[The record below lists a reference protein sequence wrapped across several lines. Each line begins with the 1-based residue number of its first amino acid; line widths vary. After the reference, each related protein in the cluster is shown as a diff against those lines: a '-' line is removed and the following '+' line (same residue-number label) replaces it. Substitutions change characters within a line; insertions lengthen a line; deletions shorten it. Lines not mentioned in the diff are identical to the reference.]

1 MGDKGLHWGNEGVK
15 FTLSKGPLYVHCVEG
30 QGLNI
35 HSPLGDKGLNI
46 HSGGRQE
53 VRHMHTYTHTH
64 TLHRGRVVHY
74 IAAHIEEI
82 SENGADVAH
91 LTALHQPG
99 IIGGGGLDFAE
110 TWLSKL
116 HSHNWTATWK
126 SKTESLR
133 YVCVC
138 VCVCIVCQLPG
149 CTIVSAKI

>member
-1 MGDKGLHWGNEGVK
+1 MLYYSSGFQREWLACHPYTASLLCYSLHCMCTCFITTAQIPHTHN
-15 FTLSKGPLYVHCVEG
+15 T
-30 QGLNI
+30 
-35 HSPLGDKGLNI
+35 
-46 HSGGRQE
+46 
-53 VRHMHTYTHTH
+53 HTYTHTHTRTHTHTHTCTHTHTH

-99 IIGGGGLDFAE
+99 VTGGGGLDFAE

-116 HSHNWTATWK
+116 IKHNWTATWK

-133 YVCVC
+133 YLV
-138 VCVCIVCQLPG
+138 
-149 CTIVSAKI
+149 